1 MRSGR
6 MVSRRRRG
14 FRLGAGVAGQALPVI
29 GPGEFSRRP
38 GFRLGAGVVALLLWA
53 APPADSP
60 VADAAMRG
68 DAEAVEA
75 LIARGADVNVPQ
87 GDGMTALHWAA
98 ERADAGLV
106 RTLLDAGADV
116 TAVTRI
122 GDYTSLHLAARSGSA
137 PAVEALLEKGS
148 DPRAVTA
155 TGAVTPMHFAAGA
168 GNSDAVA
175 ALARHGADVDARE
188 ADRGQTPLMF
198 AAANDRVDALRA
210 LLALGA
216 DLALRTRVVDIVDL
230 AAVDR
235 EAGEARDAV
244 LEEFRA
250 EAEDP
255 RTWRPTP
262 EQVRAAVR
270 AGHEVQ
276 RSRMQAASDREEPE
290 AAPDAFPG
298 YTGLVGAQG
307 GMTALLH
314 AVREGHTETV
324 LALLDAGADINGVSG
339 GDHTGPLLMATINGH
354 FDLAMTL
361 LGRGADPRIAS
372 DAGATPL
379 YATINAYWVPK
390 SRYPQQQA
398 YQQQQTTYLE
408 LMEALLEAGADP
420 NARLTR
426 HLWYMSYTFDL
437 LRVDTQGATPFWRAA
452 YGTDV
457 EARKL
462 RGGYVADPSIPTM
475 KPPERR
481 RGDADA
487 EDPSGLPPVAVGGPG
502 VYPIHAASGVGYGE
516 GFAGNSHRHAPNG
529 WLPSVR
535 YLVEELGVDV
545 NARDHNGYNAVHH
558 AASRGDVELIRYLTG
573 HGADVMA
580 VSRRG
585 QTTAD
590 MANGPYQRT
599 QPFPEALALLESL
612 GAHNNDNCVSC

>member
-1 MRSGR
+1 MAP
-6 MVSRRRRG
+6 RRRRG
-14 FRLGAGVAGQALPVI
+14 FRLGAGA
-29 GPGEFSRRP
+29 
-38 GFRLGAGVVALLLWA
+38 VALLLWA
-53 APPADSP
+53 APPENSP
-60 VADAAMRG
+60 VADAAMQG
-68 DAEAVEA
+68 DTEAVAA

-98 ERADAGLV
+98 ERADDALV
-106 RTLLDAGADV
+106 RVLLDAGAEV
-116 TAVTRI
+116 AAVTRI
-122 GDYTSLHLAARSGSA
+122 GNYTPLHLAARAGGA
-137 PAVEALLEKGS
+137 DAVEALLEAGS
-148 DPRAVTA
+148 NPRAPTS
-155 TGAVTPMHFAAGA
+155 TGSVTPMHFAARAGGA
-168 GNSDAVA
+168 DAIA
-175 ALARHGADVDARE
+175 SLARHGADVDARE
-188 ADRGQTPLMF
+188 SEWAQTPLMF
-198 AAANDRVDALRA
+198 AAANGRLDAVRA

-216 DLALRTRVVDIVDL
+216 DLTVQSRVVDIVDR

-235 EAGEARDAV
+235 EAGEARDEV
-244 LEEFRA
+244 LEAFRA
-250 EAEDP
+250 QAEDP

-262 EQVRAAVR
+262 EQVQAAVR

-276 RSRMQAASDREEPE
+276 ASRTRALAAQEEPE

-314 AVREGHTETV
+314 AVREGHAETAV
-324 LALLDAGADINGVSG
+324 TLLDAGADIDGVSG
-339 GDHTGPLLMATINGH
+339 GDHTSPLLMATINGH
-354 FDLAMTL
+354 FDLAMIL
-361 LGRGADPRIAS
+361 LGRGADPRTAS

-408 LMEALLEAGADP
+408 LMEELLEAGADP
-420 NARLTR
+420 NVRLTR

-457 EARKL
+457 EAMKL
-462 RGGYVADPSIPTM
+462 LVRHGADPSMPTM
-475 KPPERR
+475 KPSERR
-481 RGDADA
+481 RGGADA
-487 EDPSGLPPVAVGGPG
+487 EDPSGLPPVPVGGPG

-516 GFAGNSHRHAPNG
+516 GYAGNSHRHAPNG
-529 WLPSVR
+529 WVPSVR

-545 NARDHNGYNAVHH
+545 NARDHNGYNALHH
-558 AASRGDVELIRYLTG
+558 AAARGDVELIRYLADQ
-573 HGADVMA
+573 GADVMA

-590 MANGPYQRT
+590 MANGPVQRI
-599 QPFPEALALLESL
+599 QPFPEALELLESL
-612 GAHNNDNCVSC
+612 GARNNDNCLSC

>member
-1 MRSGR
+1 MAP
-6 MVSRRRRG
+6 RRRG
-14 FRLGAGVAGQALPVI
+14 
-29 GPGEFSRRP
+29 
-38 GFRLGAGVVALLLWA
+38 GFRLGAGVVALLVWG

-68 DAEAVEA
+68 DAQAVRA
-75 LIARGADVNVPQ
+75 LIAQGVDVNTPQ

-98 ERADAGLV
+98 ERADAALV
-106 RTLLDAGADV
+106 RVLLEAGARVD
-116 TAVTRI
+116 AATRI
-122 GDYTSLHLAARSGSA
+122 GDYTPLHLAAKAGGGE
-137 PAVEALLEKGS
+137 AVEALLEAGS
-148 DPRAVTA
+148 DPLAATA
-155 TGAVTPMHFAAGA
+155 TGAVTAMHFAAGA
-168 GNSDAVA
+168 GSADAIA
-175 ALARHGADVDARE
+175 SLAGRGAHVDARE
-188 ADRGQTPLMF
+188 AEWGQTPLMF
-198 AAANDRVDALRA
+198 AAARDRVEATRA

-216 DLALRTRVVDIVDL
+216 DPALRTRVVDIVDR

-244 LEEFRA
+244 LEQFRA
-250 EAEDP
+250 QAEDP
-255 RTWRPTP
+255 RSWRPTP
-262 EQVRAAVR
+262 GQVGAAVR

-276 RSRMQAASDREEPE
+276 ASRARAESDQDEPE

-314 AVREGHTETV
+314 AVREGHATTV
-324 LALLDAGADINGVSG
+324 LALLEADADINQVSG
-339 GDHTGPLLMATINGH
+339 GDRTSPLLMATINGH

-379 YATINAYWVPK
+379 YGAINAYWVPK

-398 YQQQQTTYLE
+398 YQQQRTTYLE
-408 LMEALLEAGADP
+408 LMEALLDAGADP

-457 EARKL
+457 EAMKL
-462 RGGYVADPSIPTM
+462 LVAYGADPSIPTM

-481 RGDADA
+481 RGGDDG
-487 EDPSGLPPVAVGGPG
+487 EDPSGLPPVPVGGPG
-502 VYPIHAASGVGYGE
+502 VHPIHAASGVGYGE
-516 GFAGNSHRHAPNG
+516 GFAGNSHRHAPDG

-535 YLVEELGVDV
+535 YLVEELGADV
-545 NARDHNGYNAVHH
+545 NARDHNGYNALHH
-558 AASRGDVELIRYLTG
+558 AASRGDVELIRYLAGRGT
-573 HGADVMA
+573 DVRA

-599 QPFPEALALLESL
+599 QPFPDALALLESL